1 MLTRG
6 VPTAHGAPTHDPS
19 PQKWPPENPGP
30 PQGPSVPGMPSHQTW
45 NERLGF
51 PLAWSGLGGIHLS
64 TAPFS
69 RRLSAHRR
77 PSCICKEVGSQW
89 HFMWD
94 GPPPPSAVTTSRVPH
109 PFWLPPAV
117 WFLPASPRSCWACAH
132 VLLGSMSRPTI
143 GLTVHPLWAITG
155 GRGPGSKHLCREG
168 ALYPRN
174 LPCQMGSEGS
184 LGLWSWKSPSS

>member
-94 GPPPPSAVTTSRVPH
+94 GPPPPSAVTTSRVP
-109 PFWLPPAV
+109 PPTSGYPLLCGS
-117 WFLPASPRSCWACAH
+117 FLH
-132 VLLGSMSRPTI
+132 LLGP
-143 GLTVHPLWAITG
+143 A
-155 GRGPGSKHLCREG
+155 GPVPMCCWD
-168 ALYPRN
+168 
-174 LPCQMGSEGS
+174 PC
-184 LGLWSWKSPSS
+184 PDPP